1 MPSLNSAVLAKN
13 DNPCFISVIGYPGTG
28 TNRVHVGK
36 SCLINRF
43 LCRTPYCED
52 HLSVLNP
59 SEFDSEVVG
68 NTHWLYWGESASTL
82 NQTAYS
88 KLCIIEHC
96 EFVDDHLF
104 APISVKQNYV
114 ERCLSH
120 VIHVD
125 SRKLAYVCKEQ
136 LGDEASFPR
145 TYLEP
150 GRLYISVYI
159 CVYDITLS
167 GKTAS
172 DQASFLQTVVEHPS
186 LMNFPLVLVTSKHD
200 ADVSDIASNY
210 LGSCLV
216 KAKKR
221 WLKRHF
227 CLVET
232 SAKVNINVRKA
243 FEYAVAAASGLL
255 TRLKNAKK
263 SHMSK
268 FDQRFKNFSQF
279 LWRSINGKIQY
290 HAYQPR
296 VYEAGLVPT
305 FFTDVNDSFRFAY
318 SVQYPHQ
325 DRKRRK
331 APPSFVNYRANTLNG
346 SFNASRTALCSKSVT
361 SDHTCGSHS
370 NTVGCMHPNPNRP
383 HLYCR
388 ADDMA
393 PVLPTPPPLLL
404 SGPRSPGL
412 FGPTSCPAFFGSKA
426 TEHSSLANNLSIVQS
441 SADWPLT
448 RICMHGDA
456 PTVYNVIQSLRAVCP
471 LDTYRTKSGSFYRV
485 WILPGSSALQEELN
499 RFSLK
504 QKSILSSNRRSV
516 SPVRRSFFFSVPRD
530 QNGLT
535 KPHTSAFYVPSNS
548 TDNGTPDSSSDDTR
562 ASQSTLPPVAINP
575 SDTIDEHQLL
585 KSSSHPVSQFCFRI
599 FVYSSTSEL
608 LSYEDKV
615 HSPRSQMS
623 TNTPDGS
630 MKKCDAVLFWS
641 SSNSTFDSSVPEL
654 IKSGIILSSRYGIPF
669 INGNN
674 SISNKLLGHLLNL
687 ASNPTDKRKRNFV
700 ADEQNDFVSINWTA
714 FELNNHIP
722 IIFKLLEATAGH
734 WTASVNPSEFI
745 PSLVSLV
752 SFNKEIERHD
762 ECESDQ
768 DRPTLGGVHRLFY
781 LPPTVTAPTAVKPE
795 LKSPL
800 TKTVTLLQTAPRFAF
815 LHQLNDLLDD
825 GRGTSE
831 SVDAALRVVF
841 IYYLVSAWPSIEVPL
856 CKSLESLL
864 NVPSSSGDSGTC
876 SSFSSPVNIVVLV
889 AIHEQNKTENCS
901 TTTMGIRAG
910 LDFFKNFARI
920 HNYSFLFI
928 NDFYHPGDVRVT
940 NTLHCPSSVC
950 ESVPRSTSNTIKPQL
965 LFLSVSTKDSFET
978 AIHRLALQG
987 HPSVWSRVP
996 GFQDMFADRLCPTM
1010 YPPASIL
1017 TAISSGENPLQPSC
1031 GSIPVCSSEPSLGAF
1046 SLPYCDKFSVV
1057 SSEQRD
1063 PHVRACA
1070 GSLPL
1075 RNNGANMVAL
1085 PWIPLSPAEA
1095 LRLPTSRL
1103 NSASFKNEFGVC
1115 CLGSSTERQTNLFSP
1130 PGSSTYATGEM
1141 RSSVEEYYAELP
1153 KVQEQQNL
1161 FAVEQRQRRVSRP
1174 KRPCPCVSSI
1184 NSPSSSPSS
1193 VTTDLDLSFCPNLS
1207 DSRAATST
1215 GSLVCLLTST
1225 ADEVVSRC
1233 PTGCPLPNDSDTGVY
1248 AEVNDALVSELSA
1261 SSPPSLSADAHFRLS
1276 QKINWPCSYDSSY
1289 ASLCDSTLHKHLS
1302 PESLDHV
1309 CGRTSRIFQN
1319 PVISDYEFSPPAPHT
1334 LTFPRPPPSHPPPP
1348 PPSCRS
1354 AMASRPLPSIVTT
1367 VCSPIS
1373 SACTSCRHHS
1383 SPPPAAAQAYLISSV
1398 PTDICLQS
1406 IIQPSFRRPSFPVH
1420 SSAQHSAPT
1429 TTHKSCAHDTPS
1441 TTTVSHMFALDSL
1454 AASIRRRGFWFRT
1467 SATMPSCRKQKS

>member
-1 MPSLNSAVLAKN
+1 MPSLNSTVLAKN
-13 DNPCFISVIGYPGTG
+13 DNPCFVSVIGYPGTG

-36 SCLINRF
+36 SCLIHRF
-43 LCRTPYCED
+43 LSRTPYCED

-68 NTHWLYWGESASTL
+68 NNHWLYWGESRSTL
-82 NQTAYS
+82 DQTAFS

-150 GRLYISVYI
+150 GKLYISVYI

-167 GKTAS
+167 GTAAS
-172 DQASFLQTVVEHPS
+172 DQACFLHTVVEHLS
-186 LMNFPLVLVTSKHD
+186 FLNFPLVLVTSKHD
-200 ADVSDIASNY
+200 ADVSDVASNY

-255 TRLKNAKK
+255 TKLKHAKK
-263 SHMSK
+263 SHISK
-268 FDQRFKNFSQF
+268 FDQRFKNFSHL

-305 FFTDVNDSFRFAY
+305 FFTDANDSFRFAY
-318 SVQYPHQ
+318 SAQYPHQ

-331 APPSFVNYRANTLNG
+331 APPSFANYRANTLNR
-346 SFNASRTALCSKSVT
+346 SFDAPRTALCSKSVT
-361 SDHTCGSHS
+361 SHHTCGSHS
-370 NTVGCMHPNPNRP
+370 NTVGCMHPTSNRP
-383 HLYCR
+383 QLYCR
-388 ADDMA
+388 TDDMA

-426 TEHSSLANNLSIVQS
+426 AEHSSLADNLAIVQS

-448 RICMHGDA
+448 RIFVHGDA
-456 PTVYNVIQSLRAVCP
+456 PTVYNIIQALRAVCP
-471 LDTYRTKSGSFYRV
+471 LDKYRTKSGSFYRV

-499 RFSLK
+499 RFILK
-504 QKSILSSNRRSV
+504 QKSTLPSNRRSV
-516 SPVRRSFFFSVPRD
+516 SSVRRPFFFSVPRD

-535 KPHTSAFYVPSNS
+535 KPHTSAFYVPSSS
-548 TDNGTPDSSSDDTR
+548 TDNGTPNSSSDDTR
-562 ASQSTLPPVAINP
+562 ASQSMLPPVAINP
-575 SDTIDEHQLL
+575 SDAMEEHQLL
-585 KSSSHPVSQFCFRI
+585 RSSSHPISQFCLRI
-599 FVYSSTSEL
+599 FVYSSASEL

-615 HSPRSQMS
+615 PSPMSQMF
-623 TNTPDGS
+623 TDTPDGP
-630 MKKCDAVLFWS
+630 MRKCDAILFWS

-669 INGNN
+669 MNGNN
-674 SISNKLLGHLLNL
+674 SISNELLGHLLNL

-700 ADEQNDFVSINWTA
+700 ADEHDFVSIDWTA

-722 IIFKLLEATAGH
+722 ILLKLLDTSAGQ
-734 WTASVNPSEFI
+734 WAASFGPSEFV

-752 SFNKEIERHD
+752 SFNKEVERHD
-762 ECESDQ
+762 ECESGQ
-768 DRPTLGGVHRLFY
+768 ERLTLGGVNRLFY

-795 LKSPL
+795 LKSSL
-800 TKTVTLLQTAPRFAF
+800 INTVTLLQTAPRSAF

-825 GRGTSE
+825 GQGTSE
-831 SVDAALRVVF
+831 CVDTTLRVVF
-841 IYYLVSAWPSIEVPL
+841 IYYLVSAWPSIEVPI

-876 SSFSSPVNIVVLV
+876 SSFSSHVKIVVLV

-910 LDFFKNFARI
+910 FDFFKDFARI
-920 HNYSFLFI
+920 HDCSFLFI
-928 NDFYHPGDVRVT
+928 NDFYQSGDVRVT
-940 NTLHCPSSVC
+940 NASYSPSSVC
-950 ESVPRSTSNTIKPQL
+950 DSVRRSTGSMTKPQL

-996 GFQDMFADRLCPTM
+996 GFRDTFADRICPTV

-1017 TAISSGENPLQPSC
+1017 TEISSGENPLQPSC
-1031 GSIPVCSSEPSLGAF
+1031 DSIPFRSSEPLLGAF
-1046 SLPYCDKFSVV
+1046 SPPYCDKFSVV

-1070 GSLPL
+1070 GSFQQ
-1075 RNNGANMVAL
+1075 RNIGANMVAL

-1095 LRLPTSRL
+1095 LRLPTSRV
-1103 NSASFKNEFGVC
+1103 NCASFKNEFGIC
-1115 CLGSSTERQTNLFSP
+1115 CLGTSTGRQTTLFSP
-1130 PGSSTYATGEM
+1130 PPSSTYATDEM

-1153 KVQEQQNL
+1153 RVQGQQSH
-1161 FAVEQRQRRVSRP
+1161 FAVELQRRVSRP

-1193 VTTDLDLSFCPNLS
+1193 VTTDLDLPLSANLS
-1207 DSRAATST
+1207 NYRAATST
-1215 GSLVCLLTST
+1215 GSLVCLLPSP
-1225 ADEVVSRC
+1225 ADEAVSRC
-1233 PTGCPLPNDSDTGVY
+1233 STDCPLPTDSDTGVY
-1248 AEVNDALVSELSA
+1248 AEVNDALVSEFSA
-1261 SSPPSLSADAHFRLS
+1261 SSPPSLAAGTHTRPS
-1276 QKINWPCSYDSSY
+1276 QKKNWPCPYDSSY

-1302 PESLDHV
+1302 PESVDHM
-1309 CGRTSRIFQN
+1309 CRHSSRILQN
-1319 PVISDYEFSPPAPHT
+1319 AVISETPVK
-1334 LTFPRPPPSHPPPP
+1334 R
-1348 PPSCRS
+1348 
-1354 AMASRPLPSIVTT
+1354 V
-1367 VCSPIS
+1367 V
-1373 SACTSCRHHS
+1373 ACTVDYR
-1383 SPPPAAAQAYLISSV
+1383 
-1398 PTDICLQS
+1398 
-1406 IIQPSFRRPSFPVH
+1406 
-1420 SSAQHSAPT
+1420 
-1429 TTHKSCAHDTPS
+1429 THA
-1441 TTTVSHMFALDSL
+1441 VL
-1454 AASIRRRGFWFRT
+1454 RRRR
-1467 SATMPSCRKQKS
+1467 